1 MVQLNA
7 LTASPANL
15 AADDIIALFD
25 ASSGYLTQVTLA
37 NLLKPTCGMITA
49 TGTTTNL
56 GAIGNTWTKVTAFD
70 AISGLGAGTTE
81 SHSNDQ
87 ITITKPYLCLVMYSV
102 SMNNAT
108 GSRQL
113 GARLAKDGVAI
124 AGTYG
129 HEVTTAAN
137 SVGSISSQA
146 LVSLA
151 ATDVITLEVSIPA
164 GTSTG
169 NVIIN
174 EANITIV
181 PISPAA

>member
-1 MVQLNA
+1 MVQINA
-7 LTASPANL
+7 LSASPANL
-15 AADDIIALFD
+15 ATGDLVAVFD
-25 ASSGYLTQVTLA
+25 ASSGYLTQVSLV

-70 AISGLGAGTTE
+70 AVSGLGAGTTE
-81 SHSNDQ
+81 SHSHDR
-87 ITITKPYLCLVMYSV
+87 ITIDKPHLCLVMYSV

-108 GSRQL
+108 GARQL
-113 GARLAKDGVAI
+113 GARLAKDDVAI

-137 SVGSISSQA
+137 SIGSISSQA

-151 ATDVITLEVSIPA
+151 ATDVITLEVAIPA

-174 EANITIV
+174 EANLTII
-181 PISPAA
+181 PICPA

>member
-1 MVQLNA
+1 MVTVNNLA
-7 LTASPANL
+7 ASPANT
-15 AADDIIALFD
+15 
-25 ASSGYLTQVTLA
+25 ASGDLLPLYDTSTGYLTQISVNT
-37 NLLKPTCGMITA
+37 LLKPTCGMITA

-70 AISGLGAGTTE
+70 AVSGLGAGTTE
-81 SHSNDQ
+81 SHSSDQ

-102 SMNNAT
+102 SMNNAS
-108 GSRQL
+108 GARQL

-146 LVSLA
+146 LVALA
-151 ATDVITLEVSIPA
+151 ATDIITLEVAIPA

-174 EANITIV
+174 EANITVV
-181 PISPAA
+181 PISPA

>member
-1 MVQLNA
+1 MVQVSA

-15 AADDIIALFD
+15 AKADLLPLSDT
-25 ASSGYLTQVTLA
+25 SSGYLTKATIDQVV
-37 NLLKPTCGMITA
+37 KPVCGMITA

-70 AISGLGAGTTE
+70 AVSGLGAGTTE
-81 SHSNDQ
+81 SHSSDQ
-87 ITITKPYLCLVMYSV
+87 ITITAPYICLVMYSV

-108 GSRQL
+108 GARQL
-113 GARLAKDGVAI
+113 GARLAKDGAAI
-124 AGTYG
+124 AGSYG

-137 SVGSISSQA
+137 SIGSIASQA
-146 LVSLA
+146 LVTLA
-151 ATDVITLEVSIPA
+151 ATDVITLEVAIPA

-174 EANITIV
+174 EANLTII
-181 PISPAA
+181 PIGPAS

>member
-15 AADDIIALFD
+15 AADDILALYD

-56 GAIGNTWTKVTAFD
+56 GAIAGTWTKVTAFD

-81 SHSNDQ
+81 SHSSDQ

-102 SMNNAT
+102 TMNNAS
-108 GSRQL
+108 GARQL
-113 GARLAKDGVAI
+113 GARLANGGVAI
-124 AGTYG
+124 AGSYG
-129 HEVTTAAN
+129 HEATATAN
-137 SVGSISSQA
+137 GVASITNQV

-151 ATDVITLEVSIPA
+151 AADVITLEVSIPA
-164 GTSTG
+164 GTTTG

-174 EANITIV
+174 EANITII